1 MYKIVLLRHG
11 ESEWNSAKRF
21 TGWSDVDL
29 TKKGI
34 LEAQEAGRRLKAAGF
49 SFDKAYSSMLKRA
62 IRTLWLALDE
72 MDLMYIPIRQDWRL
86 NGRHYGAL
94 EGLDKAETAG
104 IYGAEQVL
112 AWRRSF
118 DIAPPLLEKSDNRY
132 PGHDPR
138 YANLEESQIPL
149 GESLK
154 DTMARTLPFWNEVI
168 VPRLV
173 AGRRMVISAHAN
185 CLRSIIKNLD
195 QISDE
200 DIVNLNIPTGIPLIY
215 EFDAELKATKHY
227 YLADEG

>member
-11 ESEWNSAKRF
+11 ESAWNDANRF

-29 TKKGI
+29 TAKGI
-34 LEAQEAGRRLKAAGF
+34 QEAKEAGRRLKEAGF
-49 SFDKAYSSMLKRA
+49 SFDEAFSSVLKRA
-62 IRTLWLALDE
+62 IRTLWLVLDE
-72 MDLMYIPIRQDWRL
+72 MDLMYIPIRKDWHL

-94 EGLDKAETAG
+94 EGLNKAEMAE
-104 IYGAEQVL
+104 IYGEEQVL

-118 DIAPPLLEKSDNRY
+118 DIAPPPLTKDDERY

-168 VPRLV
+168 IPRLV
-173 AGRRMVISAHAN
+173 AGRRMVISAHGN
-185 CLRSIIKNLD
+185 CLRSIVKNLD
-195 QISDE
+195 QISDD
-200 DIVNLNIPTGIPLIY
+200 DIADLNIPTGIPLVY

-227 YLADEG
+227 YLTD